1 MAVPPEGYVALY
13 LSMFKAR
20 IRPLHPFSRSFFRN
34 LGGRFKLNQ
43 WPKDVV
49 CTIRLA
55 GLALIRLFPLLL
67 EIGILVTPLLM
78 ISSLLLFK
86 FQPALPADIATTFK
100 LVGREANEEMG
111 ESSLNISPWP
121 LSTQV
126 ISQRV
131 ATGD

>member
-1 MAVPPEGYVALY
+1 M
-13 LSMFKAR
+13 
-20 IRPLHPFSRSFFRN
+20 PFLVIVYFRNAQESNLTFLLRN

-86 FQPALPADIATTFK
+86 FQVVVLP
-100 LVGREANEEMG
+100 
-111 ESSLNISPWP
+111 S
-121 LSTQV
+121 
-126 ISQRV
+126 
-131 ATGD
+131 